1 MALTL
6 GAVWTPGPVA
16 VVQGWWPQASQGG
29 CSRPAGGSWLLW
41 GELGLGGPLGLELL
55 DGVECLVESESGS
68 RSKSWS
74 GSDMLLRGPVTPDS
88 DPPDE
93 GHET

>member
-1 MALTL
+1 M
-6 GAVWTPGPVA
+6 
-16 VVQGWWPQASQGG
+16 
-29 CSRPAGGSWLLW
+29 
-41 GELGLGGPLGLELL
+41 GLGGPLGLELF